1 MPIELLLTA
10 GPTREPIDH
19 VRFLSNRSS
28 GQLGVAVASEA
39 VSRHWNTTLLLGT
52 GGIDPP
58 AALAPCCHPFDTTDD
73 LQSLLGIHTPK
84 CDILIM
90 AAAVAD
96 FIPRQYSGEA
106 KLSRHH
112 GPINLTLDPAPD
124 LIAQIATQSRPNQ
137 TIVGFA
143 LESSKTMESAAR
155 AKLDRKGLDAIV
167 ANPLK
172 TMDAQTISAMFM
184 ERGGDAIAADPDLP
198 KTQFASWLLD
208 QVAALHERRVRGVS
222 SAPP

>member
-28 GQLGVAVASEA
+28 GQLGLAVASEA

-58 AALAPCCHPFDTTDD
+58 AALTRCCHPFDTTDD
-73 LQSLLGIHTPK
+73 LQSLLGIHAPK

-96 FIPRQYSGEA
+96 FIPRQNSGQA

-124 LIAQIATQSRPNQ
+124 LIAQIATQSRSNQ

-143 LESSKTMESAAR
+143 LESSDTFQDRCLCSRSCICFGGNHSRAAHANMR
-155 AKLDRKGLDAIV
+155 GLVLGVRQKMVQYFRTQI
-167 ANPLK
+167 PLEK
-172 TMDAQTISAMFM
+172 NT
-184 ERGGDAIAADPDLP
+184 
-198 KTQFASWLLD
+198 
-208 QVAALHERRVRGVS
+208 
-222 SAPP
+222 